1 MEKAIKP
8 PKDDSSMTKSQRF
21 FNGVK
26 AYCSIFVRVIKY
38 AIPPPTITAIAQDIK
53 DIPIEVPS
61 GFQSLKTLCS
71 SVVRKHKK
79 ECSKQ

>member
-26 AYCSIFVRVIKY
+26 AYCKKPSNIILIAFATLLTLTVIVPLIFLLY
-38 AIPPPTITAIAQDIK
+38 NTIIVHQGEA
-53 DIPIEVPS
+53 S
-61 GFQSLKTLCS
+61 
-71 SVVRKHKK
+71 
-79 ECSKQ
+79 